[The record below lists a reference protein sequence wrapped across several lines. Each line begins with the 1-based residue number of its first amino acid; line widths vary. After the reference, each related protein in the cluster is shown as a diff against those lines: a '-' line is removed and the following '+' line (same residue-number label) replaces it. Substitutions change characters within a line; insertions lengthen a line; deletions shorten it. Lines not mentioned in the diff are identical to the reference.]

1 MSECIFC
8 KIVNVSLPSN
18 KVYETKTVLAFL
30 DIDPLARGHTL
41 LIPKQHVER
50 MHEIPEDVL
59 SDILPIAKKIALA
72 LGIQD
77 YNLLQNNGSIA
88 HQVIKHVHFHL
99 IPKPDSKQG
108 LVMEWDPQNISSE
121 ELEKIAHTI
130 RTKIM

>member
-8 KIVNVSLPSN
+8 KIVNGSLPSN
-18 KVYETKTVLAFL
+18 KVYETNTVLAFL

-99 IPKPDSKQG
+99 IPKPDTKQG

>member
-8 KIVNVSLPSN
+8 KIVNGSLPSN

-88 HQVIKHVHFHL
+88 HQVIKHVHFHI
-99 IPKPDSKQG
+99 IPKPDTKQG
-108 LVMEWDPQNISSE
+108 LVMEWDPQNI
-121 ELEKIAHTI
+121 
-130 RTKIM
+130 